1 MKLLAWRNARMVR
14 HERQTLVAKLIQAI
28 IFGILYDCVWWDIGG
43 KYDYE
48 NVLSTAGMCFSLC
61 TA

>member
-1 MKLLAWRNARMVR
+1 MAR
-14 HERQTLVAKLIQAI
+14 HERLTLVAKLVQAI
-28 IFGILYDCVWWDIGG
+28 IYGTLFDCVWWDIGG

-61 TA
+61 TG